1 MNPTS
6 AFIAPPPP
14 KFSSIHNLGPFP
26 YAPAVEH
33 NTDRLRSR
41 RLPSCTR
48 PHQPV
53 SQDGRIFPE
62 GLENPG
68 QHQFEGDVRG
78 RGLFAGIEFVQDK
91 KTKEPFDPKRKLNAG
106 IGNRAFEKG
115 LITYPGGRS
124 ADGIR
129 GDHILLAP
137 PLIIT
142 QEQIDERV
150 RILDQTFTEVERE
163 IAK

>member
-1 MNPTS
+1 MP
-6 AFIAPPPP
+6 
-14 KFSSIHNLGPFP
+14 
-26 YAPAVEH
+26 
-33 NTDRLRSR
+33 R
-41 RLPSCTR
+41 RLSII
-48 PHQPV
+48 
-53 SQDGRIFPE
+53 RIGCAAVDYLLAHDLISRSARMDEYF
-62 GLENPG
+62 LKALKTLDK
-68 QHQFEGDVRG
+68 HQFVGDVRG